1 MPQPCGRERS
11 SSRLFTP
18 LGRKLQGA
26 AGKSPGYMESFGG
39 RALIALLSTNPTS
52 DIRIITGNFPCP
64 VITIDPGKKPK
75 VLRERGDQTKM
86 CSL

>member
-39 RALIALLSTNPTS
+39 RALDSTNPTS
-52 DIRIITGNFPCP
+52 SDIKIITGNFPCP
-64 VITIDPGKKPK
+64 LITINPGKKPK